1 MMSSASRPPPDNI
14 MWIEV
19 KEGTSEA
26 AQDDTFWKNIVK
38 NISKVSRTISMTEN
52 NHHNTIYCKSL
63 DRTVGTTPVK
73 VMLSGQSMTEGI
85 GAHACALQAPS
96 DDVKPVNMV
105 SLYIQIDETSIKKAI
120 DTAIDILKENLKG
133 K

>member
-1 MMSSASRPPPDNI
+1 MMSCVSRPPPDNI

-26 AQDDTFWKNIVK
+26 AKEDTFWENIVK
-38 NISKVSRTISMTEN
+38 NINKVSRTISMTKN
-52 NHHNTIYCKSL
+52 NYHNTIYCKRL

-96 DDVKPVNMV
+96 DNVKSVNMV
-105 SLYIQIDETSIKKAI
+105 SLYFQIDKTSIEKAV

-133 K
+133 E